1 MVTGEIALRL
11 SATAI
16 LSVASIVTPLGL
28 YEAIVPGPAVEQ
40 PFHDANDPSTIGMGT
55 PPRSS
60 LGFNRYCFNTCPNT
74 AGSITRRKDINTTTQ
89 LENYHTD
96 IPQNVID
103 AFQSGLANL
112 SPTVSSIWDIQWRSY
127 GVTTDTGN
135 SNSTGLTYLI
145 PSYRQLQTMALDNK
159 IQPVE
164 GLIVDTKNGGIGLRN
179 HTLPPSLSYGS
190 SWSED
195 LLFIEPQTTCVDMN
209 LSIDFRLID
218 EEHVS
223 RLTLANM
230 SLVDQGGFAHFDK
243 DYWNDTDYVSTE
255 AGLNL
260 HDRAF
265 MAAWFSNA
273 LTMFYLNVSNPK
285 QDPYVHGYMYLDS
298 TVGKRFALSKPDT
311 GYPVS
316 YDSFVTT
323 NRFDDFLNL
332 NYSDTLT
339 NGLSTSAYPNP
350 FRITASNFTN
360 AAGKFGTPS
369 VLFHLI

>member
-1 MVTGEIALRL
+1 MVTGEIILRL

-16 LSVASIVTPLGL
+16 LSVASIVTPLGF

-179 HTLPPSLSYGS
+179 HTLPPSLSYAVPGQKICFS
-190 SWSED
+190 
-195 LLFIEPQTTCVDMN
+195 
-209 LSIDFRLID
+209 LS
-218 EEHVS
+218 HKQ
-223 RLTLANM
+223 LA
-230 SLVDQGGFAHFDK
+230 
-243 DYWNDTDYVSTE
+243 WT
-255 AGLNL
+255 
-260 HDRAF
+260 
-265 MAAWFSNA
+265 
-273 LTMFYLNVSNPK
+273 
-285 QDPYVHGYMYLDS
+285 
-298 TVGKRFALSKPDT
+298 
-311 GYPVS
+311 
-316 YDSFVTT
+316 
-323 NRFDDFLNL
+323 
-332 NYSDTLT
+332 
-339 NGLSTSAYPNP
+339 
-350 FRITASNFTN
+350 
-360 AAGKFGTPS
+360 
-369 VLFHLI
+369 